1 VIASGRVGRSAAVGG
16 AIRHLTAMFG
26 TLSVP
31 QPGEYAFEVRFAS
44 QNSDVVRSASLEIR
58 RNVSGASRGVIVFGV
73 GAAFAC
79 FLGFILSGQN
89 RDDEDLSLPRAA

>member
-1 VIASGRVGRSAAVGG
+1 
-16 AIRHLTAMFG
+16 
-26 TLSVP
+26 
-31 QPGEYAFEVRFAS
+31 
-44 QNSDVVRSASLEIR
+44 
-58 RNVSGASRGVIVFGV
+58 VIVFGV